1 MFSHR
6 LILIISLFTLF
17 QLPFLKVDGK
27 QNQLCKNNKVTN
39 QTNLGFYL
47 LGPGDI
53 ININV
58 FSNDKFSG
66 DYEILNDGSVSL
78 PIVGPTVFAGLSIRS
93 AIEKLENVLD
103 KEIYAPVLDIT
114 LKSARPP
121 SISIIG
127 EVNRPGVYTIEKN
140 ISSTNL
146 IVQDKSNKNSLPRL
160 VDALSAAGG
169 VTNNANINSIC
180 LIRKKSLELDDVIY
194 FNFSLGELIK
204 NGQQINNPFLFD
216 EDIIKISRFDINN
229 DKVVN
234 KDILKSTIAPEFI
247 NINIIG
253 EVNSPGNKKVKNNI
267 NLIEAISSAGGTTFL
282 SSRGNAEIL
291 RVKDDGRIERK
302 RYKFNLDKVDDSLNQ
317 EILDGDT
324 ILVKRNN
331 FGKTTSLIMKLSE
344 PFLNIFRIIQINDE
358 LKN

>member
-6 LILIISLFTLF
+6 LILIISFITLF
-17 QLPFLKVDGK
+17 QLPFLKVEGK
-27 QNQLCKNNKVTN
+27 QNDLCENNKVNN
-39 QTNLGFYL
+39 QTNLGYYL

-93 AIEKLENVLD
+93 AIKKLENVLD

-127 EVNRPGVYTIEKN
+127 EVNRPGIYTIEKN

-146 IVQDKSNKNSLPRL
+146 VGEYKSNKNSLPRL

-216 EDIIKISRFDINN
+216 EDIIKISRFDIINSEV
-229 DKVVN
+229 DN
-234 KDILKSTIAPEFI
+234 KDIFNSTIAPEFI

-253 EVNSPGNKKVKNNI
+253 EVNSPGNKKVKNNV
-267 NLIEAISSAGGTTFL
+267 NLIKAITSAGGTTFL
-282 SSRGNAEIL
+282 SSKGIAEIL

-302 RYKFNLDKVDDSLNQ
+302 RYKFNLDNVDDYLNQ

-324 ILVKRNN
+324 ILIKRNN
-331 FGKTTSLIMKLSE
+331 VGKTTSLLMKMSE
-344 PFLNIFRIIQINDE
+344 PVLNLFRIIQINDE